1 MKSICRVA
9 PLAGSVDRN
18 KYVLNSDSLA
28 QFVAPLAGSVDRNA
42 NLSDF
47 ATVPQLVA
55 PLAGS
60 VDRNVVPLLELRA
73 ASPSLPSRG
82 AWIEILA
89 VLASA
94 GFGYKSLPSRGAW
107 IEIIIQSFRSTYGPV
122 APLAGSVDRNF
133 AQNDD
138 LAKRQFVA
146 PLAGSVDRNSLARAM
161 RWEQYGSL
169 PSRGAWIEILFPP
182 SGVCAGVCRSPRGE
196 RG

>member
-107 IEIIIQSFRSTYGPV
+107 IEIGYRTVSYNKTVRSLPSRGAWIEIPPGSCPPGFYQSLPSRGAWIEIIRPEMPLFSLSV
-122 APLAGSVDRNF
+122 APLAGSVDRNTLW
-133 AQNDD
+133 QRTHR
-138 LAKRQFVA
+138 L
-146 PLAGSVDRNSLARAM
+146 
-161 RWEQYGSL
+161 
-169 PSRGAWIEILFPP
+169 SRR
-182 SGVCAGVCRSPRGE
+182 RSPRGE